1 MRLDLSALRNSNLVI
16 TGAERISL
24 AMHKLSKNS
33 KRILFVVS
41 EQNELLGT
49 LTDGDIR
56 RALVYGASLD
66 SSVEV
71 AVHSQCLT
79 AGPSHDTSD
88 IESLL
93 RLHLLDGVPIVDN
106 SGHLRGAYL
115 PDRQA
120 VGDSTLTSRVPV
132 LVMAGGRGERLL
144 PLTLDTPKPLI
155 RLHGTT
161 PLDSLL
167 RRLKLFGFCNIF
179 IAVYHQHELVMKH
192 VGDGSDFGVAVT
204 YLVEDR
210 PLGTAGALGLME
222 ANVKSSATLVLNS
235 DIVLDSD
242 LRSFVNQAINNSGET
257 TVGIAKYE
265 HLVPYGVAEVDEGFL
280 LEVREKPKVDV
291 QVLSGVT
298 LVAPQTRSLIK
309 TGESID
315 MSDLLIRAT
324 RSGQKV
330 RALDLGSF
338 WADIGSHA
346 SLRELDTNLAK
357 LK

>member
-1 MRLDLSALRNSNLVI
+1 MRLDLSVLRNSNLVI
-16 TGAERISL
+16 AGSETINL
-24 AMHKLSKNS
+24 AMHKLSKSS

-41 EQNELLGT
+41 EHNELLGT

-56 RALVYGASLD
+56 RALVQGASLD
-66 SSVEV
+66 SSVDLV
-71 AVHSQCLT
+71 VHSQCLT
-79 AGPSHDTSD
+79 AGPSHDTSE
-88 IESLL
+88 IERLL
-93 RLHLLDGVPIVDN
+93 RLHLLDGVPVVDD
-106 SGHLRGAYL
+106 SGHLLGAYL
-115 PDRQA
+115 PERQA
-120 VGDSTLTSRVPV
+120 IGESTLTSQVPV

-167 RRLKLFGFCNIF
+167 RRLRLFGFCNIH

-192 VGDGSDFGVAVT
+192 VGDGSDFGLAIT

-210 PLGTAGALGLME
+210 PLGTAGALGLMD
-222 ANVKSSATLVLNS
+222 ANVTSSPTLVLNS

-257 TVGIAKYE
+257 TVGLAKYE
-265 HLVPYGVAEVDEGFL
+265 HLIPYGVAEVEEGFL
-280 LEVREKPKVDV
+280 LDVREKPKVDV

-309 TGESID
+309 KGASID

-338 WADIGSHA
+338 WTDIGTHA
-346 SLRELDTNLAK
+346 SLQELDTNLAK

>member
-1 MRLDLSALRNSNLVI
+1 MRIDLPTLRDSNLVI
-16 TGAERISL
+16 ADAEKISL
-24 AMHKLSKNS
+24 AMDKLSKNS
-33 KRILFVVS
+33 RRILFVVS
-41 EQNELLGT
+41 AQNELLGT

-56 RALVYGASLD
+56 RALVHGASLD

-79 AGPSHDTSD
+79 AGPSHDTSE
-88 IESLL
+88 IERLL
-93 RLHLLDGVPIVDN
+93 RLHLLDGVPVVDDG
-106 SGHLRGAYL
+106 GHLLGAFL
-115 PDRQA
+115 PDRQLT
-120 VGDSTLTSRVPV
+120 GDSTLTSQVPV
-132 LVMAGGRGERLL
+132 LVMAGGRGERLM

-167 RRLKLFGFCNIF
+167 RRLRLFGFRNVH
-179 IAVYHQHELVMKH
+179 IAVNHQHELIMKYL
-192 VGDGSDFGVAVT
+192 GDGSDFGLAIT

-210 PLGTAGALGLME
+210 PLGTAGALGLMD

-235 DIVLDSD
+235 DIVLDSN

-257 TVGIAKYE
+257 TVGLAKYE
-265 HLVPYGVAEVDEGFL
+265 HLIPYGVAEVDEGIL
-280 LEVREKPKVDV
+280 LEVREKPKVNV
-291 QVLSGVT
+291 HVLSGVT
-298 LVAPQTRSLIK
+298 LVAPQTCSLIK
-309 TGESID
+309 NGERID

-338 WADIGSHA
+338 WTDIGTHA
-346 SLRELDTNLAK
+346 SLRELDTNLAE

>member
-1 MRLDLSALRNSNLVI
+1 MRLDLPALRDSNLVI
-16 TGAERISL
+16 TASETITL

-41 EQNELLGT
+41 ERNELLGT

-56 RALVYGASLD
+56 RALLHGASLD
-66 SSVEV
+66 FSVEI

-79 AGPSHDTSD
+79 AGPSHDTSA
-88 IESLL
+88 IERLL
-93 RLHLLDGVPIVDN
+93 RIHLLDGIPVVDDGGN
-106 SGHLRGAYL
+106 LLGAYL

-120 VGDSTLTSRVPV
+120 VGDSTLTSHVPV
-132 LVMAGGRGERLL
+132 LVMAGGRGERLM
-144 PLTLDTPKPLI
+144 PLTLDTPKPLT

-167 RRLKLFGFCNIF
+167 RRLRLFGFRNVH

-192 VGDGSDFGVAVT
+192 VGDGSDFGLAIT

-210 PLGTAGALGLME
+210 PLGTAGALGLMD

-235 DIVLDSD
+235 DIVFDSD
-242 LRSFVNQAINNSGET
+242 LRSFVSQAINNAGET
-257 TVGIAKYE
+257 TVGLAKYE
-265 HLVPYGVAEVDEGFL
+265 HLIPYGVAEIDEGFL
-280 LEVREKPKVDV
+280 LEVREKPKVNV

-298 LVAPQTRSLIK
+298 LVAPQTCCLIK
-309 TGESID
+309 NGESID

-330 RALDLGSF
+330 RALDLGCF
-338 WADIGSHA
+338 WTDIGTHV